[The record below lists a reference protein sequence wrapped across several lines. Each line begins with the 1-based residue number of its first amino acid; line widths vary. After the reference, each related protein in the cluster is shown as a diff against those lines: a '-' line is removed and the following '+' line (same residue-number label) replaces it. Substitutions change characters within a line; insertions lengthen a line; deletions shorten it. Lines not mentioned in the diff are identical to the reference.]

1 MERLLHRKALK
12 GDPLTTDFADSA
24 LKIKVLLP
32 VYTKPTQLASPN
44 SFWPQFI
51 DALIRAGMT
60 KKCSYVLGLRARSP
74 DLRQRSYSAGSPMMA
89 NMAS

>member
-12 GDPLTTDFADSA
+12 GDPLTMDFADSA

-51 DALIRAGMT
+51 DELIRAVMT
-60 KKCSYVLGLRARSP
+60 KKCSYSDPHGGRDDRLTNIIDCKIRAG
-74 DLRQRSYSAGSPMMA
+74 D
-89 NMAS
+89 